1 MQEEDGTE
9 GDGEDDGVDRLAAL
23 LLPVDVVQV
32 EDERE
37 LVEDEGGAGAER
49 GRQEE
54 LEKSFPRQIGELQ
67 SLPRRTRARGRRRG
81 GACARRRRSRCPSPR
96 TLAMRVYPLVS
107 AYVIRNAT
115 IITSA
120 GSRPVS

>member
-1 MQEEDGTE
+1 MAPKR
-9 GDGEDDGVDRLAAL
+9 DGEDDGVDRLAAL

-54 LEKSFPRQIGELQ
+54 LEKSFPGQIGELH
-67 SLPRRTRARGRRRG
+67 
-81 GACARRRRSRCPSPR
+81 RSRREREHEPDDEVVHVHAADARAAPARAPC
-96 TLAMRVYPLVS
+96 AIRVYPLVS